1 MTTEFSPTRVELLAV
16 YRAPVVQVESI
27 CEKYLNLSWHTAK
40 TRAALNALPFPTFR
54 MSESKKAPL
63 LVRVG
68 DLAEYIDKQR
78 DEAQREWE
86 LSQV

>member
-1 MTTEFSPTRVELLAV
+1 MSEFSPTRVELLAV

-40 TRAALNALPFPTFR
+40 ARAALNLLPFPTFR
-54 MSESKKAPL
+54 MGDSRKAPL

-78 DEAQREWE
+78 DEAQREWA
-86 LSQV
+86 LSQA